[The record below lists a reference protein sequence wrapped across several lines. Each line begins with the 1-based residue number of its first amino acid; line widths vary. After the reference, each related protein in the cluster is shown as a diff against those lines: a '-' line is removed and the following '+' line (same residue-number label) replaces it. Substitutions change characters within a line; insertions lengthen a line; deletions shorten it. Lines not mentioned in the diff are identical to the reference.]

1 MDEKRLASLKNSTRY
16 LVPCTYLLVFLVC
29 TLALFWV
36 DSSKI
41 GVVLLFAF
49 SLVFTIYI
57 LQHRSDKVQ
66 FIPIVILMIYL
77 LSTIFLFEFGP
88 YSYPVKNKNL
98 LYFYLGGVHLA
109 LFMGYIKG
117 TKARMLDHIRKYKF
131 KEILN
136 FFMIGSALF
145 LLVNLTYFISSIPN
159 IFSVIHGNAFTVRNA
174 FLMKGGQWK
183 DYISIFLYFF
193 NNTFLILTIYYW
205 ESTNFLVRCFFIIDF
220 ILYPLSS
227 IAEAARAGIFGALI
241 LITFSFIAAYFSGNL
256 KKSVLKFLLV
266 SSLLFAFFLFYS
278 NFIALTRTPTGTFT
292 AQSASALTEAELNK
306 DSILFRV
313 IPKYFQPLAFTGINY
328 FSHGY
333 YGLSLCLEKPFIG
346 IAFGAGQSMFLTR
359 NFARFFNFDY
369 IYYLSYPFRLQL
381 EDNFPSASVTA
392 YPGIASDVTFI
403 GSIFVFFILGYLLAL
418 AWKDVLIKH
427 NPFAVAA
434 FVTLSTLIIFLP
446 MSSVT
451 QDGNGFVNFY
461 TVLIVWW
468 VTRTRL
474 VQRKA
479 QRELG
484 LNI

>member
-1 MDEKRLASLKNSTRY
+1 MNKELPNSIVLSKAY
-16 LVPCTYLLVFLVC
+16 LILCTYLLVFLVC

-66 FIPIVILMIYL
+66 FLPIVILMIYL
-77 LSTIFLFEFGP
+77 LSFIFFFEFGP

-117 TKARMLDHIRKYKF
+117 IKVRMLDHIRKYKV

-136 FFMIGSALF
+136 FFMIGSALY
-145 LLVNLTYFISSIPN
+145 LLVNLPFFISSIPN
-159 IFSVIHGNAFTVRNA
+159 IFSVIHGNVSTVRNA
-174 FLMKGGQWK
+174 YLMRGGQWK
-183 DYISIFLYFF
+183 DYISIFLFFF

-220 ILYPLSS
+220 IFNLLSS
-227 IAEAARAGIFGALI
+227 IAIAGRSGTFGALI
-241 LITFSFIAAYFSGNL
+241 LITFSFIAAYFSENL
-256 KKSVLKFLLV
+256 KKSVYKFLLI
-266 SSLLFAFFLFYS
+266 SSLLFAFFLLYS
-278 NFIALTRTPTGTFT
+278 NFIALTRTPDSTF
-292 AQSASALTEAELNK
+292 AVQSTIPGVELNK

-313 IPKYFQPLAFTGINY
+313 IPKFFQPLTFTGIQY
-328 FSHGY
+328 FSGGY
-333 YGLSLCLEKPFIG
+333 YGLSLCLEKPFVG
-346 IAFGAGQSMFLTR
+346 IAFGAGQSIFLTR

-369 IYYLSYPFRLQL
+369 IYHLSYPFRLLL
-381 EDNFPSASVTA
+381 EDNFPPSIWVTA
-392 YPGIASDVTFI
+392 YPWIASDVTFI
-403 GSIFVFFILGYLLAL
+403 GSIFVLFILGYLLAL

-427 NPFAVAA
+427 NPFAVVA
-434 FVTLSTLIIFLP
+434 FVTLSTAIIFLP
-446 MSSVT
+446 MGSAT
-451 QDGNGFVNFY
+451 QAGSEFVNFY

-484 LNI
+484 FNI